1 MADICP
7 FCLSPNAENLDTLVV
22 YADRAPNFPSALV
35 PLVQATVLP
44 LQQSHQDA
52 VERGVRAS
60 DVALPPVLGSR
71 LKLYRCPSCRLRYRT
86 AQLPIDVLYRAEFL
100 RVNSLLRRP
109 R

>member
-35 PLVQATVLP
+35 PLVQAAILP

-52 VERGVRAS
+52 VERGVRDAS
-60 DVALPPVLGSR
+60 LALPPVLGSR
-71 LKLYRCPSCRLRYRT
+71 LKLYRCPSCRLRFRT
-86 AQLPIDVLYRAEFL
+86 AQLPLDVLYRTEFL
-100 RVNSLLRRP
+100 RVNSLRRS

>member
-35 PLVQATVLP
+35 PLVQAAILP

-52 VERGVRAS
+52 VERGVRLAEA
-60 DVALPPVLGSR
+60 ALPPIVAAR
-71 LKLYRCPSCRLRYRT
+71 LKLYACPRCETRFRI
-86 AQLPIDVLYRAEFL
+86 AHIPIDVAYRAKWL
-100 RVNSLLRRP
+100 RTRSGLR
-109 R
+109 